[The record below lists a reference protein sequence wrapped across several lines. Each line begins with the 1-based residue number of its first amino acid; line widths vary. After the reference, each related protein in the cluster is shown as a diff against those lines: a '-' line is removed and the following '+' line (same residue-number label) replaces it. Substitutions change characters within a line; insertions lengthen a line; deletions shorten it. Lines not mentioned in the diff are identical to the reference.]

1 MPRTS
6 GFFVNIGSKFLLA
19 DPKEPKSQK
28 GVAAFQL
35 QPGPG
40 LTSLATFCCQQSP
53 SELFSIFFSGI
64 HARCIT
70 FLKNNL
76 VGQLEVITDNYLLA
90 GGIKSWRE
98 RIFGY
103 QQLHPIPSYPIWPVF
118 IPSQYARKTVS
129 TCVKLLNKNLEMVS
143 GFDETLHR
151 CLVSFLASH
160 LSPDFFVAPTSNFPL
175 HLSTILCNPPQVLVV
190 HTFPTV
196 PSDLP
201 QTRDPTML
209 LRPTR

>member
-103 QQLHPIPSYPIWPVF
+103 QQLHATPPHPIISY
-118 IPSQYARKTVS
+118 
-129 TCVKLLNKNLEMVS
+129 
-143 GFDETLHR
+143 
-151 CLVSFLASH
+151 LASLH
-160 LSPDFFVAPTSNFPL
+160 PLTVTICKKNRL
-175 HLSTILCNPPQVLVV
+175 HLRQ
-190 HTFPTV
+190 TFE
-196 PSDLP
+196 
-201 QTRDPTML
+201 
-209 LRPTR
+209 